1 MNSRFFVDRPIFAA
15 VISILIV
22 LGGLLSL
29 SSLPIEQY
37 PELVPPQVQ
46 VRASYP
52 GASAETLAQTVS
64 APIEQQING
73 VEDMLYMQST
83 NASSGTAT
91 ITVTFASGTD
101 PDQATINVNNR
112 VQQAT
117 ASLPEQVQRL
127 GVTVSKQ
134 NSSILAVVTMSSKD
148 PRYDATYVSNY
159 ALLNVLDELKRLPG
173 IGQAQLF
180 GARDYSMRIWLR
192 PDALAQYGLTPTD
205 VATAIR
211 DQNAQFAAGQFG
223 AEPND
228 SPVAFTYSV
237 TTAGR
242 LPDAKAFEN
251 IILRSDQNGSS
262 LLLKDVARVELGAQ
276 DYGFNATYNGS
287 PTVPIGIYLQ
297 PGANAL
303 DTLSGVRARMDE
315 LSGAF
320 PDGISYAV
328 PYDTTKFI
336 EASIEEVIT
345 TFIEAMVLVFVVV
358 FIFLQS
364 FRATLIPMLAVP
376 VSIIGTFGV
385 LLALGFSIN
394 LLTLF
399 GLVLAIGIV
408 VDDAIVVLENVERIM
423 TREGLNAKDAT
434 AKAMTEVAGPVIAIV
449 LVLCA
454 VFIPV
459 AFLGGLAGT
468 MYRQFAV
475 TIAVSVVISGIV
487 ALTLTP
493 ALCGLV
499 LSNKH
504 SKPWAPF
511 RWFNAG
517 FEKLT
522 NGYGAG
528 VSFIMRRAFVAL
540 LLFAGVVGGTYYY
553 FQAIPGSLVP
563 DEDQG
568 VNFGVAILPPAASLS
583 RSTQV
588 MAQVYDNV
596 MKNPAVKDVVAFAG
610 FDLLSGSQKSS
621 AGVAFI
627 VLKDW
632 AERTDPSLDARN
644 LIGTFMGMNA
654 GIKDGLFLAFNPPP
668 IQGLST
674 TGGFDLFVQDL
685 RGSGTQKLLETTN
698 ALVAAAAKR
707 PELAGVRTTF
717 SASVPQYE
725 VEVDRQKAKALD
737 VPISS
742 IFETMQSTFGSLYV
756 NDFTLLGRNFRVSLQ
771 SEADFRAK
779 PDDLRFVYV
788 KANNGSMIPLDT
800 LLSVKRII
808 GPDLLERYNAFTSAK
823 VSGGPAP
830 GFSSGQALAA
840 MQEIGAEVLP
850 EGYDIAYTGSAYQE
864 IASGGTGLIAIG
876 FGILMVFLILAAQYE
891 RWSLPLAVLLA
902 VPFAMFGALLA
913 IAIRGLDND
922 VYFQIGL
929 VTLVGLAAK
938 NAILIVEFAVLK
950 RDEGLSAFDAA
961 LEGAKLRFRPIV
973 MTSLAFILGVVPL
986 AISTGAGS
994 ASRHSIGTG
1003 VIGGML
1009 GATFVAIFFI
1019 PLFYKLLSPSDKKMQ
1034 AEREAKAK
1042 KAAAIENRPGDGEAV
1057 PAE

>member
-1 MNSRFFVDRPIFAA
+1 MNARFFVDRPIFAA
-15 VISILIV
+15 VISILIT
-22 LGGLLSL
+22 LGGLLSITA
-29 SSLPIEQY
+29 LPIEQY

-52 GASAETLAQTVS
+52 GASAETIAQTVS

-83 NASSGTAT
+83 NSSTGSAT

-112 VQQAT
+112 VQQAN

-127 GVTVSKQ
+127 GVTVAKQ
-134 NSSILAVVTMSSKD
+134 NSSILAVLTMSSQD

-159 ALLNVLDELKRLPG
+159 VLLNVLDELKRLPG
-173 IGQAQLF
+173 IGEAQLF
-180 GARDYSMRIWLR
+180 GARNYSMRIWLR
-192 PDALAQYGLTPTD
+192 PDALASYGLTPGD

-223 AEPND
+223 AEPSD
-228 SPVAFTYSV
+228 SDLAFTYSV

-242 LPDAKAFEN
+242 LPDAAAFEN
-251 IILRSDQNGSS
+251 IILRSDANAAS

-276 DYGFNATYNGS
+276 DYGFNATYNGI

-303 DTLSGVRARMDE
+303 DTLAGVRARMDE
-315 LSGAF
+315 LSGNF
-320 PDGISYAV
+320 PSGIAYAI

-336 EASIEEVIT
+336 EASIEEVVI
-345 TFIEAMVLVFVVV
+345 TFIEAMVLVFIVV
-358 FIFLQS
+358 FVFLQS
-364 FRATLIPMLAVP
+364 FRATLIPMIAVP

-423 TREGLNAKDAT
+423 RTEGLNAKDAT

-475 TIAVSVVISGIV
+475 TIAVSVTISGIV

-493 ALCGLV
+493 ALCGV
-499 LSNKH
+499 LLKNTH
-504 SKPWAPF
+504 SEPWAPF
-511 RWFNAG
+511 RWFNRG
-517 FEKLT
+517 FDKLT
-522 NGYGAG
+522 NAYGAG
-528 VSFIMRRAFVAL
+528 VAFIMRRAVLAL
-540 LLFAGVVGGTYYY
+540 VLFAGVLGGSYYL
-553 FQAIPGSLVP
+553 FQTIPGSLVP

-568 VNFGVAILPPAASLS
+568 VNFVIAILPPAASLA
-583 RSTQV
+583 RTTEVMEQVSTNLRQH
-588 MAQVYDNV
+588 
-596 MKNPAVKDVVAFAG
+596 PAVQDVTAFAG
-610 FDLLSGSQKSS
+610 FDLLAGTQKSS
-621 AGVAFI
+621 AGVAF
-627 VLKDW
+627 VSLKDW
-632 AERTDPSLDARN
+632 GEREDSSLDARN
-644 LIGTFMGMNA
+644 LVGPFIGMNA
-654 GIKDGLFLAFNPPP
+654 GIEDGMVLAFNPPP

-674 TGGFDLFVQDL
+674 TGGFDLFVQDRRNAGAQSL
-685 RGSGTQKLLETTN
+685 IEATN
-698 ALVAAAAKR
+698 ALVAAAAER

-717 SASVPQYE
+717 SANVPQYQID
-725 VEVDRQKAKALD
+725 VDRQKAKALD

-756 NDFTLLGRNFRVSLQ
+756 NDFTLLGRNYRVSLQ
-771 SEADFRAK
+771 SESDFREK

-788 KANNGSMIPLDT
+788 QASNGSMIPLDT
-800 LLSVKRII
+800 LLTVERVV
-808 GPDLLERYNAFTSAK
+808 GPDLIERFNAFNAAK

-830 GFSSGQALAA
+830 GYSSGQALAA
-840 MQEIGAEVLP
+840 MQEIAAASLP
-850 EGYDIAYTGSAYQE
+850 DGYQVAWTGSAYQE

-876 FGILMVFLILAAQYE
+876 FGILMVFLILSAQYE
-891 RWSLPLAVLLA
+891 RWSLPIAVLLA
-902 VPFAMFGALLA
+902 VPFAMLGALLA
-913 IAIRGLDND
+913 IWLRGLDND

-950 RDEGLSAFDAA
+950 RAEGLSAFDAA

-1009 GATFVAIFFI
+1009 AATFVAIFFI
-1019 PLFYKLLSPSDKKMQ
+1019 PLFYKLLARSDAPSGT
-1034 AEREAKAK
+1034 
-1042 KAAAIENRPGDGEAV
+1042 AAPEGPKGEAV

>member
-1 MNSRFFVDRPIFAA
+1 MNARFFVDRPIFAA
-15 VISILIV
+15 VISILIT
-22 LGGLLSL
+22 LGGLLSI
-29 SSLPIEQY
+29 SALPIEQY
-37 PELVPPQVQ
+37 PQLVPPQVQ

-52 GASAETLAQTVS
+52 GASAETIAQTVS

-83 NASSGTAT
+83 NSSTGTAT

-112 VQQAT
+112 VQQAN

-127 GVTVSKQ
+127 GVTVAKQ
-134 NSSILAVVTMSSKD
+134 NSSILAVLTMSSED

-173 IGQAQLF
+173 IGEAQLF
-180 GARDYSMRIWLR
+180 GARNYSMRIWLR
-192 PDALAQYGLTPTD
+192 PDALASYGLTPGD
-205 VATAIR
+205 VATAVR

-223 AEPND
+223 APPTNTD
-228 SPVAFTYSV
+228 LAFTYSV

-242 LPDAKAFEN
+242 LPDAEAFEN
-251 IILRSDQNGSS
+251 IILRSDENGSS

-276 DYGFNATYNGS
+276 DYGFNATYNGT

-303 DTLSGVRARMDE
+303 DTLSGVRTRMEE
-315 LSGAF
+315 LSGSF
-320 PDGISYAV
+320 PDGISFAI

-336 EASIEEVIT
+336 EASIEEVIM
-345 TFIEAMVLVFVVV
+345 TFIEAMALVFVVV

-423 TREGLNAKDAT
+423 TTEGLNAKDAT

-493 ALCGLV
+493 ALCGL
-499 LSNKH
+499 LLKQGH
-504 SKPWAPF
+504 SEPWAPF
-511 RWFNAG
+511 RWFNTG
-517 FEKLT
+517 FDKLT
-522 NGYGAG
+522 NAYGAG
-528 VSFIMRRAFVAL
+528 VAFIMRRAVVAL
-540 LLFAGVVGGTYYY
+540 VLFAGIVGGSYY
-553 FQAIPGSLVP
+553 FFQTIPGSLVP

-568 VNFGVAILPPAASLS
+568 VNFAIAILPPAASLA
-583 RSTQV
+583 RTTEVMEQV
-588 MAQVYDNV
+588 SANV
-596 MKNPAVKDVVAFAG
+596 REHPAVADVVAFAG
-610 FDLLSGSQKSS
+610 FDLLAGTQKSS
-621 AGVAFI
+621 SGVAF
-627 VLKDW
+627 VTLKDW
-632 AERTDPSLDARN
+632 SEREDPSLDARN
-644 LIGTFMGMNA
+644 LTGPIMGMNA
-654 GIKDGLFLAFNPPP
+654 GIQDGMVLAFNPPP

-674 TGGFDLFVQDL
+674 TGGFDLFVQDRQN
-685 RGSGTQKLLETTN
+685 RGSQELVAATS
-698 ALVAAAAKR
+698 ALVAAAAER

-717 SASVPQYE
+717 SANVPQYQID
-725 VEVDRQKAKALD
+725 VDRQKAKAQD

-756 NDFTLLGRNFRVSLQ
+756 NDFTLLGRNYRVSLQ
-771 SEADFRAK
+771 SESDFREK
-779 PDDLRFVYV
+779 PQDLRFVYV
-788 KANNGSMIPLDT
+788 KANNGAMIPLDA
-800 LLSVKRII
+800 LLSVERIV
-808 GPDLLERYNAFTSAK
+808 GPDLIERFNAFTAAK

-830 GFSSGQALAA
+830 GYSSGQALQA
-840 MQEIGAEVLP
+840 MQEIAAEKLP
-850 EGYDIAYTGSAYQE
+850 DGYQVAWTGSAYQE
-864 IASGGTGLIAIG
+864 IASGGTGLAAIG
-876 FGILMVFLILAAQYE
+876 FGILMVFLILSAQYE
-891 RWSLPLAVLLA
+891 RWSLPIAVLLA

-913 IAIRGLDND
+913 IWLRGLDND

-950 RDEGLSAFDAA
+950 REEGLSAFDAA
-961 LEGAKLRFRPIV
+961 LQGAKLRFRPIV

-1009 GATFVAIFFI
+1009 AATFVAIFFI
-1019 PLFYKLLSPSDKKMQ
+1019 PLFYKLLARKQPARGSHTAPTSGDDG
-1034 AEREAKAK
+1034 
-1042 KAAAIENRPGDGEAV
+1042 AATPAPA

>member
-22 LGGLLSL
+22 LGGLASL
-29 SSLPIEQY
+29 TSLPIEQY
-37 PELVPPQVQ
+37 PQLVPPQVQ
-46 VRASYP
+46 VRATYP
-52 GASAETLAQTVS
+52 GASAETIAQTVS

-83 NASSGTAT
+83 NSSTGTAT
-91 ITVTFASGTD
+91 ITVTFAAGTD

-112 VQQAT
+112 VQQAS

-134 NSSILAVVTMSSKD
+134 NSSILAVLTMSSND

-159 ALLNVLDELKRLPG
+159 TLLNVLDELKRLPG

-192 PDALAQYGLTPTD
+192 PDALAQYGLTPGD
-205 VATAIR
+205 VASAIR

-223 AEPND
+223 GEPNGSD
-228 SPVAFTYSV
+228 LAFTYSV

-251 IILRSDQNGSS
+251 IILRSDENGSS

-276 DYGFNATYNGS
+276 DYGFNATYNGT

-303 DTLSGVRARMDE
+303 DTLAVTRERMDE
-315 LSGAF
+315 LSQSF
-320 PDGISYAV
+320 PDGIDYAI

-336 EASIEEVIT
+336 EASIEEVIL
-345 TFIEAMVLVFVVV
+345 TFIEAMILVFLVVYL
-358 FIFLQS
+358 FLQS

-385 LLALGFSIN
+385 LLAFGFSIN

-423 TREGLNAKDAT
+423 TTEGLSPKEAT
-434 AKAMTEVAGPVIAIV
+434 AKAMSEVAGPVIAIV

-468 MYRQFAV
+468 MYRQFAI
-475 TIAVSVVISGIV
+475 TIAVSVSISGIV
-487 ALTLTP
+487 ALSLTP
-493 ALCGLV
+493 ALCSV
-499 LSNKH
+499 LLKNKH
-504 SKPWAPF
+504 SKPFLPF
-511 RWFNAG
+511 RWFNAA
-517 FEKLT
+517 FDRLT
-522 NGYGAG
+522 RGYGAG
-528 VSFIMRRAFVAL
+528 VAFVMRRAAMAL
-540 LLFAGVVGGTYYY
+540 LLFCGLIGGSYY
-553 FQAIPGSLVP
+553 FFQTLPGSLVP
-563 DEDQG
+563 EEDQG
-568 VNFGVAILPPAASLS
+568 VNFVIAILPPAASLS
-583 RSTQV
+583 RTTEV
-588 MAQVYDNV
+588 MDQVYQNLSQH
-596 MKNPAVKDVVAFAG
+596 PAVDDVTAFAG

-621 AGVAFI
+621 AGVAF
-627 VLKDW
+627 VSLKDW
-632 AERTDPSLDARN
+632 EERTDPSLDARN
-644 LIGTFMGMNA
+644 LVGPFIGMNS
-654 GIKDGLFLAFNPPP
+654 GIQDGMILAFNPPP

-674 TGGFDLFVQDL
+674 TGGFDLFVQDR
-685 RGSGTQKLLETTN
+685 RGAGTQALLETTN
-698 ALVAAAAKR
+698 ALVAAASER

-771 SEADFRAK
+771 SEADFRET

-788 KANNGSMIPLDT
+788 KATNGAMIPLDT
-800 LLSVKRII
+800 LLNVERVI

-823 VSGGPAP
+823 ISGNPAP

-840 MQEIGAEVLP
+840 MQAVAAETLP
-850 EGYDIAYTGSAYQE
+850 TGYDIAWTGSAYQE
-864 IASGGTGLIAIG
+864 ISSGGTGLFAIG

-891 RWSLPLAVLLA
+891 RWSLPIAVLLA

-913 IAIRGLDND
+913 IFLRGIDND

-950 RDEGLSAFDAA
+950 REEGLSAFDAA

-1009 GATFVAIFFI
+1009 FATFVAIFFI
-1019 PLFYKLLSPSDKKMQ
+1019 PLFYKLLSPSDKAM
-1034 AEREAKAK
+1034 AK
-1042 KAAAIENRPGDGEAV
+1042 KRDAKDRGGESGSQEALS

>member
-1 MNSRFFVDRPIFAA
+1 MNARFFVDRPIFAA
-15 VISILIV
+15 VISILIT
-22 LGGLLSL
+22 LGGLLSI
-29 SSLPIEQY
+29 SALPIEQY
-37 PELVPPQVQ
+37 PQLVPPQVQ

-52 GASAETLAQTVS
+52 GASAETIAQTVA

-83 NASSGTAT
+83 NSSTGTAT

-112 VQQAT
+112 VQQAN

-127 GVTVSKQ
+127 GVTVAKQ
-134 NSSILAVVTMSSKD
+134 NSSILAVLTMSSTD

-159 ALLNVLDELKRLPG
+159 VLLNVLDELKRLPG
-173 IGQAQLF
+173 IGEAQLF
-180 GARDYSMRIWLR
+180 GARNYSMRIWLR
-192 PDALAQYGLTPTD
+192 PDALASYDLTPGD

-223 AEPND
+223 APPTNTD
-228 SPVAFTYSV
+228 LAFTYSV

-242 LPDAKAFEN
+242 LPDREAFEN

-276 DYGFNATYNGS
+276 DYGFNATYNGT

-303 DTLSGVRARMDE
+303 DTLAGVNERMQE
-315 LSGAF
+315 LSGSF
-320 PDGISYAV
+320 PDGISFAI

-336 EASIEEVIT
+336 EASIEEVVIT
-345 TFIEAMVLVFVVV
+345 FMEAMALVFVVV
-358 FIFLQS
+358 FVFLQS
-364 FRATLIPMLAVP
+364 FRATLIPMIAVP

-423 TREGLNAKDAT
+423 RTEGLKARDAT

-475 TIAVSVVISGIV
+475 TIAVSVTISGIV

-493 ALCGLV
+493 ALCGL
-499 LSNKH
+499 LLKNSH
-504 SKPWAPF
+504 SEPWAPF
-511 RWFNAG
+511 RWFNSG
-517 FEKLT
+517 FDKLT
-522 NGYGAG
+522 RAYGAG
-528 VSFIMRRAFVAL
+528 VAFIMRCAILAL
-540 LLFAGVVGGTYYY
+540 VLFAGVVGGSYYM

-568 VNFGVAILPPAASLS
+568 VNFVIAILPPAASLA
-583 RSTQV
+583 RTTEVMEQV
-588 MAQVYDNV
+588 SENLRQH
-596 MKNPAVKDVVAFAG
+596 PAVQDVTAFAG
-610 FDLLSGSQKSS
+610 FDLLAGTQKSS
-621 AGVAFI
+621 AGVAF
-627 VLKDW
+627 VSLKDW
-632 AERTDPSLDARN
+632 GERTDPSLDARN
-644 LIGTFMGMNA
+644 LVGPFIGMNA
-654 GIKDGLFLAFNPPP
+654 GIQDGMVLAFNPPP

-674 TGGFDLFVQDL
+674 TGGFDLFVQDRRNAGAQSL
-685 RGSGTQKLLETTN
+685 IEATN
-698 ALVAAAAKR
+698 ALVAAAAER

-717 SASVPQYE
+717 SANVPQYQID
-725 VEVDRQKAKALD
+725 VDRQKAKALD

-756 NDFTLLGRNFRVSLQ
+756 NDFTLLGRNYRVSLQ
-771 SEADFRAK
+771 SESDFREK
-779 PDDLRFVYV
+779 PEDLRFVYV
-788 KANNGSMIPLDT
+788 KATNGAMIPLDA
-800 LLSVKRII
+800 LLSVERIV
-808 GPDLLERYNAFTSAK
+808 GPDLIERFNAFNAAK

-840 MQEIGAEVLP
+840 MQEVAAASLP
-850 EGYDIAYTGSAYQE
+850 EGYQVAWTGSAYQE
-864 IASGGTGLIAIG
+864 IASGGTGLVAIG
-876 FGILMVFLILAAQYE
+876 FGILMVFLILSAQYE
-891 RWSLPLAVLLA
+891 RWSLPIAVLLA
-902 VPFAMFGALLA
+902 VPFAMLGALLA
-913 IAIRGLDND
+913 IWLRGLDND

-950 RDEGLSAFDAA
+950 RAEGLSAFDAA
-961 LEGAKLRFRPIV
+961 LEGAKLRFRPII

-1009 GATFVAIFFI
+1009 AATFVAIFFI
-1019 PLFYKLLSPSDKKMQ
+1019 PLFYMLLARKQPAPKTAAPASGGDN
-1034 AEREAKAK
+1034 EAS
-1042 KAAAIENRPGDGEAV
+1042 V

>member
-1 MNSRFFVDRPIFAA
+1 MNARFFVDRPIFAA

-22 LGGLLSL
+22 LGGALSL

-46 VRASYP
+46 VRANYP
-52 GASAETLAQTVS
+52 GASAETIAQTVS

-73 VEDMLYMQST
+73 VENMLYMQST
-83 NASSGTAT
+83 NSSTGSAT

-112 VQQAT
+112 VQQAA

-134 NSSILAVVTMSSKD
+134 NSSILAVLTMSSKD

-159 ALLNVLDELKRLPG
+159 ALLNVMDELKRLPG

-192 PDALAQYGLTPTD
+192 PDALAQYGLTPGD

-223 AEPND
+223 AEPNNSD
-228 SPVAFTYSV
+228 VAFTYSV

-251 IILRSDQNGSS
+251 IILRSDKNGSS

-276 DYGFNATYNGS
+276 DYGFNATYNGT

-303 DTLSGVRARMDE
+303 DTLAGVRARMNE

-320 PDGISYAV
+320 PDGITYAV

-336 EASIEEVIT
+336 AASIEEVIT

-358 FIFLQS
+358 FIFLQR

-423 TREGLNAKDAT
+423 TKEGLNAKDAT

-493 ALCGLV
+493 ALCSV
-499 LSNKH
+499 ILSNKH
-504 SKPWAPF
+504 TRPWAPF

-528 VSFIMRRAFVAL
+528 VAFIMRRAVLAL
-540 LLFAGVVGGTYYY
+540 ILFAGLLGGTYYF
-553 FQAIPGSLVP
+553 FQSIPGSLVP

-568 VNFGVAILPPAASLS
+568 VNFAVAILPPAASLS
-583 RSTQV
+583 RSTAV
-588 MAQVYDNV
+588 MQQVYQNLKD
-596 MKNPAVKDVVAFAG
+596 NPAVQDVTAFAG

-621 AGVAFI
+621 AGVAF
-627 VLKDW
+627 VTLKDW
-632 AERTDPSLDARN
+632 SERTDPALDARN
-644 LIGTFMGMNA
+644 LTGTIMGANA
-654 GIKDGLFLAFNPPP
+654 GIKDAMVLAFNPPP

-674 TGGFDLFVQDL
+674 TGGFDLFVQDK
-685 RGSGTQKLLETTN
+685 RGAGTEALLDTTN
-698 ALVAAAAKR
+698 KLVAAAAKR

-717 SASVPQYE
+717 SASVPQYQ
-725 VEVDRQKAKALD
+725 VDVDRQKAKALD

-756 NDFTLLGRNFRVSLQ
+756 NDFTLLGRNYRVSLQ
-771 SEADFRAK
+771 SEADFREK

-788 KANNGSMIPLDT
+788 KATNGSMIPLDT
-800 LLSVKRII
+800 LLHVKRVI

-823 VSGGPAP
+823 VSGNPAP
-830 GFSSGQALAA
+830 GYSSGQALAA
-840 MQEIGAEVLP
+840 MQEVAAATLP

-891 RWSLPLAVLLA
+891 RWSLPIAVLLA

-950 RDEGLSAFDAA
+950 RDEGMSAFDAA

-986 AISTGAGS
+986 AISSGAGS

-1042 KAAAIENRPGDGEAV
+1042 RLERDAGGSGEVV